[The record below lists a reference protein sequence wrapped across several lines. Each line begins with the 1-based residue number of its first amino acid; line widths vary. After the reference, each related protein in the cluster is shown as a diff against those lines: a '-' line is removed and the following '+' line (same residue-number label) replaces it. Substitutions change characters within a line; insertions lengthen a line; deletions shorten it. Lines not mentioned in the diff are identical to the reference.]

1 LISAV
6 SACSPTPLPEEGSA
20 AATTYV
26 RNCGGCH
33 MVYRPEL
40 MTAAMWRTMV
50 DRMEREMVRR
60 GRSLDA
66 ASKEEILA
74 YLARN
79 AGTR

>member
-1 LISAV
+1 
-6 SACSPTPLPEEGSA
+6 
-20 AATTYV
+20 
-26 RNCGGCH
+26 